1 MKENKNITGI
11 ILAGG
16 KSSRMGTDKGFVS
29 YNNKPFVEHIIKAMQ
44 PLVDDIIII
53 SNNKNY
59 EIFGFDCYNDL
70 VKNAGPLA
78 GIYTGLKYSK
88 TENNLIVSCDVPLIN
103 TEVLQKLTEQ
113 TNDSSEVIQLQSKRK
128 NMPLIAMYKKQCM
141 NIFKEELKQDQRKVK
156 KALEKC
162 DVKTVVVD
170 SDFEK
175 HTTNINTIK
184 DLEILKDN

>member
-1 MKENKNITGI
+1 
-11 ILAGG
+11 
-16 KSSRMGTDKGFVS
+16 
-29 YNNKPFVEHIIKAMQ
+29 
-44 PLVDDIIII
+44 
-53 SNNKNY
+53 
-59 EIFGFDCYNDL
+59 
-70 VKNAGPLA
+70 
-78 GIYTGLKYSK
+78 
-88 TENNLIVSCDVPLIN
+88 
-103 TEVLQKLTEQ
+103 
-113 TNDSSEVIQLQSKRK
+113 
-128 NMPLIAMYKKQCM
+128 MPLIAMYKKQCM